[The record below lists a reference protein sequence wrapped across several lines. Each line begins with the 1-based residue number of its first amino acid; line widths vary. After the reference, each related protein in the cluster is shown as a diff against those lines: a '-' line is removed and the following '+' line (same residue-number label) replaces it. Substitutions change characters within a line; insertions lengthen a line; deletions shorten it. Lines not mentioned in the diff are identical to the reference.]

1 MNLVKR
7 HSNYLKYVVVHELDY
22 LIELQHNYRFKELLD
37 KYYPNCSITKDELNK
52 FIWESYKM

>member
-37 KYYPNCSITKDELNK
+37 KYYSNWSITKDELNK

>member
-37 KYYPNCSITKDELNK
+37 KYYPNWSITKDELNK